1 MCSMLCTV
9 CVSVPVIQSK
19 SVFYLNANKDL
30 LETEKRAI
38 FINLEEWTWTWVH
51 LIPAKTRPGAAT
63 KSQNDLGT

>member
-38 FINLEEWTWTWVH
+38 FINLEE
-51 LIPAKTRPGAAT
+51 
-63 KSQNDLGT
+63 